1 MEMEKKILC
10 FVGSIIGSFIA
21 LIIVGMIILNPKD
34 SDTVQDCDPIVYLE
48 KAESYENKKETSFKV
63 FQVLSDAALMREVSD
78 KEYERYFGKIV
89 LVYGKYF
96 YDDQVVTVRNPRR
109 VGTYSYIS
117 KSDENMTVPIIEG
130 EME

>member
-1 MEMEKKILC
+1 MEKKILC

-21 LIIVGMIILNPKD
+21 LIIVGMIILNSKD
-34 SDTVQDCDPIVYLE
+34 SDTVQDYDPIVYLE
-48 KAESYENKKETSFKV
+48 KVESYEGKGETSFKV
-63 FQVLSDAALMREVSD
+63 FQVLTDAALMREVSD

-89 LVYGKYF
+89 LIYGKYF
-96 YDDQVVTVRNPRR
+96 YDDQVVTVKNPQI

-117 KSDENMTVPIIEG
+117 KGNENMTVPIIEG